1 MNLTNSSKYIKESQ
15 LSNYSKCLLPD
26 DFGYPDPCCVAFK
39 DEYKYTFPL
48 HSIIINTGEGIISFP
63 LKRRG
68 FKIKMYDCIR
78 NKLKYEENII
88 LPSTNITAVGSNGL
102 SYDSR
107 FYGTFIV
114 NSKTGVFYCNSS
126 SYTRAINFLKNILDN
141 YENFESMNF
150 NYIPYDD
157 MEYSENI
164 DMLKNKF
171 DEVIENVKD
180 KVEYKIHKSNGLCTE
195 TLHLPLSI

>member
-1 MNLTNSSKYIKESQ
+1 MNFTNSLKYIKKSQ
-15 LSNYSKCLLPD
+15 LSKYSKCLHPD
-26 DFGYPDPCCVAFK
+26 DFGYSDPCCVAFK
-39 DEYKYTFPL
+39 YEYQYIFPL
-48 HSIIINTGEGIISFP
+48 HAIIINTGDGIISFP
-63 LKRRG
+63 LKKRN
-68 FKIKMYDCIR
+68 FEIKMYDCYR
-78 NKLKYEENII
+78 NKLKSKENVI

-114 NSKTGVFYCNSS
+114 NSKTAVFYCNSS
-126 SYTRAINFLKNILDN
+126 SYTTAINFLKNILNN

-171 DEVIENVKD
+171 NEVIENVKD
-180 KVEYKIHKSNGLCTE
+180 KVEYKIHKSNGLSTE
-195 TLHLPLSI
+195 ILHLPLSI